1 MYLLVFYILSVSNS
15 IGIKHFFLSK
25 LYMYFLSIHPANT
38 LKSQHINTNSVYTN
52 KSQNI
57 KIFLSLWRNIQKYYI
72 EVNFIID

>member
-1 MYLLVFYILSVSNS
+1 
-15 IGIKHFFLSK
+15 
-25 LYMYFLSIHPANT
+25 MYFLSIHPANT